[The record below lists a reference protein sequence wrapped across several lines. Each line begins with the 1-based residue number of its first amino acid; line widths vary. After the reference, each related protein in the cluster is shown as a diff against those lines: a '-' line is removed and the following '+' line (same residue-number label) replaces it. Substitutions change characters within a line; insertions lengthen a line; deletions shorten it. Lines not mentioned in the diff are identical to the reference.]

1 MINVERI
8 TRDSEYK
15 VLVAGT
21 GITLLSELTVAIIS
35 VRKTLSES
43 IGQEGADLLIQACV
57 ETAME
62 EEIKK

>member
-1 MINVERI
+1 MIEVKKLRR
-8 TRDSEYK
+8 TEYRT
-15 VLVAGT
+15 LIAGT
-21 GITLLSELTVAIIS
+21 GITLTEELAVAIIS